1 MRKLT
6 VIVLSAIAIGA
17 AAPAAADDNRPSD
30 REYRQHQRLEQQHH
44 REDHRLERQHDAAH
58 YYGIS
63 RKQDRRLHQRLQR
76 QERQLH
82 HRLEERHDRQH
93 DRRW

>member
-6 VIVLSAIAIGA
+6 LVVLSALAIGTG
-17 AAPAAADDNRPSD
+17 APALADDNRPSD
-30 REYRQHQRLEQQHH
+30 REYRQHERLDNQHY
-44 REDHRLERQHDAAH
+44 REDRRLERQHDAAH

-63 RKQDRRLHQRLQR
+63 KKQDRRLHRRLQR
-76 QERQLH
+76 QEHQIH

-93 DRRW
+93 DRGW